1 MKTRQEKWTEK
12 GYTQEQIESHLQWE
26 RAKSKQARERRKRNN
41 EKNKE
46 IINTIKK
53 DLLGITFRF
62 PNKEVTIKS
71 INPTVDGVGFFFKY
85 HCLFSD
91 GSSGDTKQFQR
102 FDDYKYVDF
111 IDYLKY

>member
-1 MKTRQEKWTEK
+1 MKTRQEKWKEK

-26 RAKSKQARERRKRNN
+26 RAKSKQTRERRKRNN
-41 EKNKE
+41 EANKE

-62 PNKEVTIKS
+62 GKRQITIKS
-71 INPTVDGVGFFFKY
+71 IRPTVDGYGFFFFY
-85 HCLFSD
+85 ETVYED
-91 GSSGDTKQFQR
+91 GSKGSQKMFQG

>member
-1 MKTRQEKWTEK
+1 MKTRQEKWKEK

-26 RAKSKQARERRKRNN
+26 RAKSKQARERRKKNN

-46 IINTIKK
+46 LINTIKK
-53 DLLGITFRF
+53 DLKGITFSF
-62 PNKEVTIKS
+62 ANKTIT
-71 INPTVDGVGFFFKY
+71 IHDIRPTVDGEGFFFTY
-85 HCLFSD
+85 TGQYSD
-91 GSSGDTKQFQR
+91 GSYGKFKGFSR